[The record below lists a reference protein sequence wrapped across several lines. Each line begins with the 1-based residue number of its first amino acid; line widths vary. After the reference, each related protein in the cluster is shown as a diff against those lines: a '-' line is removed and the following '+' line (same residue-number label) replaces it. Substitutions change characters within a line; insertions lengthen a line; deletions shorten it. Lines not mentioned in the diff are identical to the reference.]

1 MERVWQLTEE
11 DSQFTEV
18 VDEAL
23 EHGPQ
28 VVAKHGHEVAVVIS
42 MQEYRRMKQR
52 QSLGEFFRL
61 SPLAGLEELDLERDQ
76 TPLETR
82 IEF

>member
-1 MERVWQLTEE
+1 MERVWQLSKD

-28 VVAKHGHEVAVVIS
+28 VVAQDGRELAVVIS
-42 MQEYRRMKQR
+42 MEEYQQMKQR

-61 SPLAGLEELDLERDQ
+61 SPLAGLEELDLERDR

>member
-28 VVAKHGHEVAVVIS
+28 VVAKNGHEVAVVIS

>member
-1 MERVWQLTEE
+1 MERVWQLPEADT
-11 DSQFTEV
+11 QFTEV

-28 VVAKHGHEVAVVIS
+28 VVAQDGREVAVVIS
-42 MQEYRRMKQR
+42 MEEYRRLKQR
-52 QSLGEFFRL
+52 QSLADFFRL
-61 SPLAGLEELDLERDQ
+61 SPLAGLEELDLERDR